1 MSPRMALVQK
11 EESLEREFSWK
22 TGVEFGSISSDDNIS
37 VKILTD
43 EQFDQAMEKFAKR
56 LESHCTEAVMQHAKK
71 LRPNYDGAWIVN
83 LKAQLQHFE
92 RHLREGSVVTS
103 SQKS

>member
-1 MSPRMALVQK
+1 MSKSMSPRMALVQK

-43 EQFDQAMEKFAKR
+43 E
-56 LESHCTEAVMQHAKK
+56 
-71 LRPNYDGAWIVN
+71 
-83 LKAQLQHFE
+83 
-92 RHLREGSVVTS
+92 
-103 SQKS
+103 